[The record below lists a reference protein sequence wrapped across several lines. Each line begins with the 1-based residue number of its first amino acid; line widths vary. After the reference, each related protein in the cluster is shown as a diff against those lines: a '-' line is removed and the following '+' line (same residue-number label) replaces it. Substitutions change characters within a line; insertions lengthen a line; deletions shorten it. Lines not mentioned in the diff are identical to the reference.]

1 MSLKLGYFPL
11 VARRKKSESAKELA
25 QQIRQWLDSTDNQID
40 PNLNKLLQDLD
51 NSENLE
57 IWASLDPET
66 YLPAWSGS
74 KSSDQWNRINLL
86 ANIRNVMVF
95 SPVALT
101 WASISIATSSLTRY
115 EQENPNK
122 VSNFLQF
129 WQQGYGYLNDFWKL
143 SNVALLDVI
152 LVGIIIV
159 LTFTIGTLTRK
170 VTIAESSEE
179 KKLQL
184 ARTSL
189 ILKIHD
195 FFHDYKFPTASSINQ
210 NTYSATKS
218 LVATTKTLSQ
228 ILKRLEKDLGRLPDN
243 RELIK
248 NVKKL
253 QQTLDKKQ
261 IK

>member
-1 MSLKLGYFPL
+1 MALKLGYFLL
-11 VARRKKSESAKELA
+11 VTRRKKSESAKELA

-57 IWASLDPET
+57 IWACLDPET
-66 YLPAWSGS
+66 YLPTWSSS
-74 KSSDQWNRINLL
+74 KSRDQWNRINLL

-195 FFHDYKFPTASSINQ
+195 FFYNYKFPTASSINQ

-228 ILKRLEKDLGRLPDN
+228 ILKRLEKDLSRLPDN